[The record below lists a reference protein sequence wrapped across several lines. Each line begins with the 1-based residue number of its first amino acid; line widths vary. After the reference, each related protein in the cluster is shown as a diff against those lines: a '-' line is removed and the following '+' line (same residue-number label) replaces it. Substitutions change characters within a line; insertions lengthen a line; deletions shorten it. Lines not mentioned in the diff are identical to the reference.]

1 LIIANLQ
8 ELHMSFIVAA
18 ANLRA
23 FNFGIKGMLAASR
36 CCVAT
41 IATPV

>member
-1 LIIANLQ
+1 VGEPLVLVANLQ

-23 FNFGIKGMLAASR
+23 FNFGIKGTLAAPCS
-36 CCVAT
+36 CW
-41 IATPV
+41 